1 MKRKFEI
8 DDIIVFVSSTISVTY
23 ILLDLLKI

>member
-8 DDIIVFVSSTISVTY
+8 DDIIVCVSLTISLTY
-23 ILLDLLKI
+23 ILLDLFKN